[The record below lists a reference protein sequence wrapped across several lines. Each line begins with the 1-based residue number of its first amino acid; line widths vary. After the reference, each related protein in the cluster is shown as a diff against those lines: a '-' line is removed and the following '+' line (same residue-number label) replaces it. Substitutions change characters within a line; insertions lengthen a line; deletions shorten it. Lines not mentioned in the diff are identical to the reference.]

1 MDEDFFYCTLF
12 DFTQAQTSFHLLA
25 HPSSPSRPYDLLD
38 FSTPL
43 LRTRTLK
50 VRTLSLFHKN
60 LRSFFHHSFIFLH
73 KKSRERVST
82 FLSF

>member
-1 MDEDFFYCTLF
+1 MDEDFFIAPFRLYKSTNIF
-12 DFTQAQTSFHLLA
+12 
-25 HPSSPSRPYDLLD
+25 PSLSTPGSPSRPYDLLA

-43 LRTRTLK
+43 LRTITLK